1 MDNWNIQAAPFVDP
15 HTVPNGFSSN
25 GQHSWVMTDKDDPA
39 SWRHCGLD
47 HADDVGDGQAGE
59 QGPHGE
65 VLETGGRRREL
76 IAQGVVLHVDT
87 NKIVQAWS
95 REAQNS
101 RDLFSVE
108 KIGSLVPV
116 NPHATQVISQ

>member
-1 MDNWNIQAAPFVDP
+1 
-15 HTVPNGFSSN
+15 
-25 GQHSWVMTDKDDPA
+25 MTDKDDPA

-47 HADDVGDGQAGE
+47 HADDVGDGQAGK